1 MGKYG
6 IGQPVVRFEDPRLL
20 RGQGRFI
27 NDVNMHGQVHAVFV
41 RSPHAHAKITRID
54 TAAASR
60 APGVLAVYTG
70 HDVAADGLGM
80 PKANMPRKRPDG
92 KPMFAPQRPPLVTD
106 RVRYVGD
113 PVAMVVAET
122 LAEAKDAAELVEI
135 DYEALPSVTLTE
147 DTVKPGAPAVWDD
160 CPDNVSNFTERG
172 NKAAAEE
179 AIKGAAK
186 VIKRRYV
193 ITRVHAQYM
202 EPRGTLGVYDQG
214 EDRMTLYADVQ
225 YPHRVRNMLAQ
236 NVFKVPESKMRVIAH
251 DVGGGFGTK
260 GWQYVE
266 HRLTLWAARKLLRP
280 VKWTCERSEAV
291 MADEHGRD
299 NVGKIELAL
308 DENNKIVALRL
319 NMLAN
324 IGAYVGSDRNLLSP
338 FGQIGTVLGVYA
350 IPKTYINVVGVLS
363 NTNPTA
369 PYRGAGR
376 PEAIYLIERLID
388 DAARE
393 LGVDRIELRRKNML
407 APSALPYQS
416 PAGPF
421 YDCGEF
427 EKNLDMALELA
438 DVDGYAA
445 RAEESKKRGKLR
457 GLGIVNAIEQAAGPA
472 QPEYAEI
479 RFNPSGTAALLMG
492 TKAQGQGHE
501 TMFKQILNER
511 LGIDPNEVQY
521 IDGDTD
527 RVAFGMGT
535 NGSRSTVLGGSAVF
549 EAADKVIAKGKL
561 LAGHLLEAG
570 EQDIEFGDGTFRVKG
585 TDKAITLKEV
595 AKAAFNPTKWPPKGI
610 GGAKFEGGLYESATF
625 KAEKDTFPN
634 GCHICEVEVDPET
647 GVVKL
652 DRYAVVDDVGTVMNP
667 LGLKGQIHGGVAQG
681 VGQILGEQVVW
692 DRKSGQLLTASFLD
706 YTMPRADML
715 CSMEIKSNPVPTKY
729 NPLGAKGAGE
739 AGTVG
744 AMPVVMNAV
753 IDALAPLGVKD
764 VAMPATAENV
774 WRAISAASPAR

>member
-6 IGQPVVRFEDPRLL
+6 IGQPVLRFEDPRLL

-27 NDVNMHGQVHAVFV
+27 NDVNLPGQAHAVFV
-41 RSPHAHAKITRID
+41 RSPHAHARIRSID
-54 TAAASR
+54 TAEAAR

-70 HDVAADGLGM
+70 HDVTADGLGM

-113 PVAMVVAET
+113 PVAMVIAET
-122 LAEAKDAAELVEI
+122 LAQAKDAAELVAV
-135 DYEALPSVTLTE
+135 DYEALPSVTATE

-160 CPDNVSNFTERG
+160 CPDNISNSVERG
-172 NKAAAEE
+172 KKAETEAAFAAA
-179 AIKGAAK
+179 AK
-186 VIKRRYV
+186 IVKRRYV

-214 EDRMTLYADVQ
+214 EDRLILYADVQ

-236 NVFKVPESKMRVIAH
+236 NVFKVPESKMRVIAQ

-266 HRLTLWAARKLLRP
+266 HRLTVWAARKLLRP

-299 NVGKIELAL
+299 NIGEVELAL
-308 DENNKIVALRL
+308 DKDNRFVALRL
-319 NMLAN
+319 DMLAN

-338 FGQIGTVLGVYA
+338 FGQIGTVLGVYR
-350 IPKTYINVVGVLS
+350 IPVAHINVVGVLS

-393 LGVDRIELRRKNML
+393 LGIDRIELRRRNML
-407 APSALPYQS
+407 PESALPYQS
-416 PAGPF
+416 PVGPF
-421 YDCGEF
+421 YDCGRF
-427 EKNLDMALELA
+427 EENLDMALKLA
-438 DVDGYAA
+438 DVGGYPA
-445 RAEESKKRGKLR
+445 RAAESKARGRLR
-457 GLGIVNAIEQAAGPA
+457 GLGIVNAIEQAAGTA

-479 RFNPSGTAALLMG
+479 RFNPGGTAALLMG

-511 LGIDPNEVQY
+511 LGIDPADVQF

-535 NGSRSTVLGGSAVF
+535 NGSRSTVLGGSALF
-549 EAADKVIAKGKL
+549 MAAGKVIEKGRK

-570 EQDIEFGDGTFRVKG
+570 EQDIEFADGRFTVTG
-585 TDKAITLKEV
+585 TDRSVTLKQV
-595 AKAAFNPTKWPPKGI
+595 AMAAFQPGKWPKG
-610 GGAKFEGGLYESATF
+610 FEGGLYENATYLGQ
-625 KAEKDTFPN
+625 KDTFPN
-634 GCHICEVEVDPET
+634 GCHVCEVEVDPDT
-647 GVVKL
+647 GTVRV
-652 DRYAVVDDVGTVMNP
+652 DRYFVVDDVGTVMNP
-667 LGLKGQIHGGVAQG
+667 IGLKGQIHGGVAQG
-681 VGQILGEQVVW
+681 IGQILSEQVVW
-692 DRKSGQLLTASFLD
+692 DRESGQLLTASFLD
-706 YTMPRADML
+706 YAMPRADTVP
-715 CSMEIKSNPVPTKY
+715 SMEIKSNPVPTQY

-744 AMPVVMNAV
+744 AMPVVMNAIV
-753 IDALAPLGVKD
+753 DALAPLGVTD
-764 VAMPATAENV
+764 VAMPATPENV
-774 WRAISAASPAR
+774 WRAIRAAGR

>member
-1 MGKYG
+1 MSKYG
-6 IGQPVVRFEDPRLL
+6 IGQPVLRFEDPRLL
-20 RGQGRFI
+20 RGQGRYV
-27 NDVNMHGQVHAVFV
+27 NDVNVHGQAYAVFV
-41 RSPHAHAKITRID
+41 RSPHAHAKINSID
-54 TAAASR
+54 IEEAKKS
-60 APGVLAVYTG
+60 PGVLAVLTG
-70 HDVAADGLGM
+70 HDVVADGLGM

-92 KPMFAPQRPPLVTD
+92 KPMYAPQRPPLVID

-113 PVAMVVAET
+113 PVVMVVADT
-122 LAEAKDAAELVEI
+122 LAEAKDAAELVAI
-135 DYEALPSVTLTE
+135 DYDPLPSVTATE
-147 DTVKPGAPAVWDD
+147 DTVKPGAPVVWPD
-160 CPDNVSNFTERG
+160 CPDNISNNVERG
-172 NKAAAEE
+172 NKAATDE

-214 EDRMTLYADVQ
+214 EDRLTLYADVQ

-236 NVFKVPESKMRVIAH
+236 NVFKVPESKMRVIAQ

-299 NVGKIELAL
+299 NIGEIELAL
-308 DENNKIVALRL
+308 DQDNKFVALRL

-338 FGQIGTVLGVYA
+338 FGMIGTVLGVYR
-350 IPKTYINVVGVLS
+350 IPKAYINVVGVLS

-393 LGVDRIELRRKNML
+393 LGVDRVELRRKNML
-407 APSALPYQS
+407 AESDLPYQS
-416 PAGPF
+416 PVGPF
-421 YDCGEF
+421 YDCGKF
-427 EKNLDMALELA
+427 EENLDMGLKLA
-438 DVDGYAA
+438 DVAGYKA

-457 GLGIVNAIEQAAGPA
+457 GLGIVNAIEQAAGTA

-492 TKAQGQGHE
+492 TKNQGQGHE
-501 TMFKQILNER
+501 TMFKQILHER
-511 LGIDPNEVQY
+511 LGIDPKDVQY

-535 NGSRSTVLGGSAVF
+535 NGSRSTVLGGSALF
-549 EAADKVIAKGKL
+549 MAAGKVIEKGKKI
-561 LAGHLLEAG
+561 AGHLLEAG
-570 EQDIEFGDGTFRVKG
+570 EQDIEFKEGTFTVKG
-585 TDKAITLKEV
+585 TDKSVPLKQV
-595 AKAAFNPTKWPPKGI
+595 AMAAFNPTKWPKG
-610 GGAKFEGGLYESATF
+610 GFEGGLYENATYLGQ
-625 KAEKDTFPN
+625 KDTFPN
-634 GCHICEVEVDPET
+634 GCHICEVEVDPDT
-647 GVVKL
+647 GEVKL
-652 DRYAVVDDVGTVMNP
+652 DRYSVVDDVGTVMNP
-667 LGLKGQIHGGVAQG
+667 VGLKGQIHGGVAQG
-681 VGQILGEQVVW
+681 VGQILSEQVVW
-692 DRKSGQLLTASFLD
+692 DRESGQLLSASFLD
-706 YTMPRADML
+706 YAMPRADTM
-715 CSMEIKSNPVPTKY
+715 CSMEIKSNPVPTQY

-744 AMPVVMNAV
+744 AMPVVMNA
-753 IDALAPLGVKD
+753 IMDALAPLGVKD
-764 VAMPATAENV
+764 VAMPATAQNV
-774 WRAISAASPAR
+774 WRAIQEAKG